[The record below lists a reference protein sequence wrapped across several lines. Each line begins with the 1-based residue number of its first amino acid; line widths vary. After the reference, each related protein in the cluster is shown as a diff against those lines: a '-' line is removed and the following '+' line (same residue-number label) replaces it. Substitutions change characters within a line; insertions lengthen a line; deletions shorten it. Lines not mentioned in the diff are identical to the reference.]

1 MRAHSTLSGG
11 LATLDMLDGL
21 PQELAFR
28 VEEFEAR
35 LAPAFRAGRGSG
47 PSPHT
52 TGRECRTWLWTS

>member
-35 LAPAFRAGRGSG
+35 LASVRAGM
-47 PSPHT
+47 P
-52 TGRECRTWLWTS
+52 GRELEPRS

>member
-11 LATLDMLDGL
+11 LATPLDMLDGL

-35 LAPAFRAGRGSG
+35 LASVRAGML
-47 PSPHT
+47 
-52 TGRECRTWLWTS
+52 GRELEPRS